1 MIHEVD
7 ESLRL
12 LMRQEAL
19 QGGDIDILFETPTKD
34 WASRR
39 NTPTIDVF
47 LYDIREDIGRRE
59 EGVID
64 VRNSEG
70 RVVSRQRPPRYYK
83 LSYLVTA
90 WTQRPEDEHRL
101 LSACMAAFLKHGELP
116 KELLIGSL
124 EELGLSVMVNI
135 ALPPPQDRSISDIWT
150 ALGGELKPSLELV
163 VVAPLETNFPIHVG
177 PLLLEPPIFGVRRA
191 EGEVVERNRPDDIP
205 GVPPRA
211 HRRRDEAGAAPG
223 GRTKRG
229 KAAAAG
235 PPGGKRRGKSAPAEP
250 TVPEAGG
257 ALEARTTGE
266 GLPEEAVAMGDEGI
280 GRVFRMQGMP
290 RKRS

>member
-1 MIHEVD
+1 VIHEVD

-12 LMRQEAL
+12 LMRGEAL
-19 QGGDIDILFETPTKD
+19 QGTDIDILFETPTKE

-64 VRNSEG
+64 IRNDEG
-70 RVVSRQRPPRYYK
+70 KVVDRRRPPRYYK

-101 LSACMAAFLKHGELP
+101 LSACMSTFLKHGELP
-116 KELLIGSL
+116 KETLVGSL
-124 EELGLSVMVNI
+124 KELGLLIMVNI

-163 VVAPLETNFPIHVG
+163 VVAPLETYFPIHVG
-177 PLLLEPPIFGVRRA
+177 PMLTEPPIFGLRRA
-191 EGEVVERNRPDDIP
+191 EGDVVERARPTIP
-205 GVPPRA
+205 GVPSRGPR
-211 HRRRDEAGAAPG
+211 EGAAPVG
-223 GRTKRG
+223 RSKRAKGPAGKGRTKTG
-229 KAAAAG
+229 
-235 PPGGKRRGKSAPAEP
+235 APAD
-250 TVPEAGG
+250 TTMPEAWDEVDEHSI
-257 ALEARTTGE
+257 ADP
-266 GLPEEAVAMGDEGI
+266 LPEEAVVMGEDGT
-280 GRVFRMQGMP
+280 GRVFRMQGLP
-290 RKRS
+290 RKRA

>member
-12 LMRQEAL
+12 LMRKEAL
-19 QGGDIDILFETPTKD
+19 QGTDIDILFETPTKE

-59 EGVID
+59 EGVVD
-64 VRNSEG
+64 VRGDDG
-70 RVVSRQRPPRYYK
+70 RVVRRSRPPRYYK

-101 LSACMAAFLKHGELP
+101 LSACMATFLKHGELP
-116 KELLIGSL
+116 RETLVGSLKDLGLLI
-124 EELGLSVMVNI
+124 MVNI

-163 VVAPLETNFPIHVG
+163 VVAPLETHFPIHVG
-177 PLLLEPPIFGVRRA
+177 PPLTEPPIFGLRKA
-191 EGEVVERNRPDDIP
+191 QGDVVERARPEIP
-205 GVPPRA
+205 GVPPRPA
-211 HRRRDEAGAAPG
+211 PVADGGGGKAMKGRGRAKAEPVDEVTDAVPGDPLPDEA
-223 GRTKRG
+223 
-229 KAAAAG
+229 
-235 PPGGKRRGKSAPAEP
+235 
-250 TVPEAGG
+250 
-257 ALEARTTGE
+257 L
-266 GLPEEAVAMGDEGI
+266 AMGEDGT

-290 RKRS
+290 RKRG

>member
-1 MIHEVD
+1 VIHEVD

-19 QGGDIDILFETPTKD
+19 QGADIDILFETPTKD

-64 VRNSEG
+64 VRNEEG
-70 RVVSRQRPPRYYK
+70 KVVGRRRPPRYYK

-101 LSACMAAFLKHGELP
+101 LSACMSALLKHGELP
-116 KELLIGSL
+116 KELLVGSL
-124 EELGLSVMVNI
+124 KELGLAIMVNI

-163 VVAPLETNFPIHVG
+163 VVAPLETQFPIHVG
-177 PLLLEPPIFGVRRA
+177 PPLTESPVFGVRRA
-191 EGEVVERNRPDDIP
+191 DPEVSGRNRPVIP
-205 GVPPRA
+205 GVPPRPA
-211 HRRRDEAGAAPG
+211 PEPAGK
-223 GRTKRG
+223 GRKAK
-229 KAAAAG
+229 KAAAGTRTAEAAAG
-235 PPGGKRRGKSAPAEP
+235 S
-250 TVPEAGG
+250 G
-257 ALEARTTGE
+257 AFDP
-266 GLPEEAVAMGDEGI
+266 LPEEDVAMSEDGT
-280 GRVFRMQGMP
+280 GRTFRMQGLP
-290 RKRS
+290 QRRR

>member
-12 LMRQEAL
+12 LMRREAL
-19 QGGDIDILFETPTKD
+19 QGTDIDILFETPTKE

-47 LYDIREDIGRRE
+47 LYDIREDVGRRE

-64 VRNSEG
+64 VRNEEG
-70 RVVSRQRPPRYYK
+70 KVVDRRRPPRYYK

-101 LSACMAAFLKHGELP
+101 LSACMALFLKHGELP
-116 KELLIGSL
+116 KELLVGSL
-124 EELGLSVMVNI
+124 KDMNLLIMVNI

-163 VVAPLETNFPIHVG
+163 VVAPLETYFPIHVG
-177 PLLLEPPIFGVRRA
+177 PMLTEPPIFGLRRA
-191 EGEVVERNRPDDIP
+191 EGDVVERARPTIP
-205 GVPPRA
+205 GVPPRSD
-211 HRRRDEAGAAPG
+211 RQEVRAAPA
-223 GRTKRG
+223 G
-229 KAAAAG
+229 KARRVKARAG
-235 PPGGKRRGKSAPAEP
+235 SARAKGAPPD
-250 TVPEAGG
+250 TTMPEAWDEVDEHVI
-257 ALEARTTGE
+257 ADR
-266 GLPEEAVAMGDEGI
+266 LPEEAVVMGEDGT

>member
-12 LMRQEAL
+12 LMRNEAL
-19 QGGDIDILFETPTKD
+19 QGTDIDILFETPTKE

-59 EGVID
+59 EGVISIRGED
-64 VRNSEG
+64 GKVIG
-70 RVVSRQRPPRYYK
+70 RRRPPRYYK

-101 LSACMAAFLKHGELP
+101 LSACMATFLKHGELP
-116 KELLIGSL
+116 RETLVGSLKEMGLLI
-124 EELGLSVMVNI
+124 MVNI

-163 VVAPLETNFPIHVG
+163 VVAPLETYFPIHVG
-177 PLLLEPPIFGVRRA
+177 PALTEPPIFGLRRA
-191 EGEVVERNRPDDIP
+191 EGDVVERGRPTIP
-205 GVPPRA
+205 GVPPRPDPA
-211 HRRRDEAGAAPG
+211 GSGGKAQPAGKTRKVKVPAGAKQPPVDEV
-223 GRTKRG
+223 
-229 KAAAAG
+229 AG
-235 PPGGKRRGKSAPAEP
+235 HEISDP
-250 TVPEAGG
+250 
-257 ALEARTTGE
+257 
-266 GLPEEAVAMGDEGI
+266 LPEEAIVMGSDGT

-290 RKRS
+290 RKRA

>member
-1 MIHEVD
+1 VIHEVD

-12 LMRQEAL
+12 MMRNEAL
-19 QGGDIDILFETPTKD
+19 QGADIEILFETPTKE

-64 VRNSEG
+64 VRNEDG
-70 RVVSRQRPPRYYK
+70 KVVNRRRPPRYYK

-116 KELLIGSL
+116 KELLVGSL
-124 EELGLSVMVNI
+124 QELGLAIMVNI

-150 ALGGELKPSLELV
+150 ALGGELKPSLDIVTLV
-163 VVAPLETNFPIHVG
+163 AVDARGPAGVAPPVSEQPRV
-177 PLLLEPPIFGVRRA
+177 
-191 EGEVVERNRPDDIP
+191 DIS
-205 GVPPRA
+205 GSGGQSESA
-211 HRRRDEAGAAPG
+211 SRRRQQPV
-223 GRTKRG
+223 R
-229 KAAAAG
+229 
-235 PPGGKRRGKSAPAEP
+235 P
-250 TVPEAGG
+250 
-257 ALEARTTGE
+257 
-266 GLPEEAVAMGDEGI
+266 
-280 GRVFRMQGMP
+280 
-290 RKRS
+290 

>member
-19 QGGDIDILFETPTKD
+19 QGTDIDILFETPTKE

-64 VRNSEG
+64 IRNEEG
-70 RVVSRQRPPRYYK
+70 RVVGRRRPPRYYK

-101 LSACMAAFLKHGELP
+101 LSACMALFLKHGELP
-116 KELLIGSL
+116 KDTLVGSL
-124 EELGLSVMVNI
+124 KELGLLIMVNI

-163 VVAPLETNFPIHVG
+163 VVAPLETYFPIHVG
-177 PLLLEPPIFGVRRA
+177 PPLTEPPVFGLRRA
-191 EGEVVERNRPDDIP
+191 EGEVVERNRPEIP
-205 GVPPRA
+205 GVA
-211 HRRRDEAGAAPG
+211 RRPAREQVEATPA
-223 GRTKRG
+223 G
-229 KAAAAG
+229 KAKKA
-235 PPGGKRRGKSAPAEP
+235 KAPAGKARGRRAP
-250 TVPEAGG
+250 ADTTMPEAWD
-257 ALEARTTGE
+257 EVDE
-266 GLPEEAVAMGDEGI
+266 HVISDPLPEEALVMGEDGT
-280 GRVFRMQGMP
+280 GRVFRMQGLP

>member
-7 ESLRL
+7 EGLRL
-12 LMRQEAL
+12 LMRREGL
-19 QGGDIDILFETPTKD
+19 QGADIDILFETPTKD

-59 EGVID
+59 EGVISI
-64 VRNSEG
+64 RNEEG
-70 RVVSRQRPPRYYK
+70 RVVGRRRPPRYYK

-116 KELLIGSL
+116 QDLLVGSL
-124 EELGLSVMVNI
+124 KELGLVIMVNI

-163 VVAPLETNFPIHVG
+163 VVAPLETHFPIHVG
-177 PLLLEPPIFGVRRA
+177 PPLTEPPLVGMRA
-191 EGEVVERNRPDDIP
+191 ADAAARERNRPEVP
-205 GVPPRA
+205 GV
-211 HRRRDEAGAAPG
+211 RRTPAPMAQPAGK
-223 GRTKRG
+223 GR
-229 KAAAAG
+229 KAAQ
-235 PPGGKRRGKSAPAEP
+235 AEP
-250 TVPEAGG
+250 AA
-257 ALEARTTGE
+257 ALPANTDETGQP
-266 GLPEEAVAMGDEGI
+266 LAEEAVAMGADGT
-280 GRVFRMQGMP
+280 GRVFRMQGLP

>member
-59 EGVID
+59 EGIVDIRD
-64 VRNSEG
+64 AEG
-70 RVVSRQRPPRYYK
+70 RVVDRRRPPRYYK

-101 LSACMAAFLKHGELP
+101 LSACMSAFLKHGELP
-116 KELLIGSL
+116 KELLVGSL
-124 EELGLSVMVNI
+124 EEMGLSVMVNI

-163 VVAPLETNFPIHVG
+163 VVAPLETSFPIFVG
-177 PLLLEPPIFGVRRA
+177 PLLTEPPVFGVRRA
-191 EGEVVERNRPDDIP
+191 HGTVLDRNRPDDIP
-205 GVPPRA
+205 GVPAWSTRHPEPLEA
-211 HRRRDEAGAAPG
+211 TTSKKGAKAPAGRR
-223 GRTKRG
+223 RG
-229 KAAAAG
+229 KAA
-235 PPGGKRRGKSAPAEP
+235 PPDVED
-250 TVPEAGG
+250 
-257 ALEARTTGE
+257 
-266 GLPEEAVAMGDEGI
+266 AVADPLPDEALVMGEDGT

-290 RKRS
+290 RKRA

>member
-19 QGGDIDILFETPTKD
+19 QGADIDILFETPTKE

-64 VRNSEG
+64 IRGEDG
-70 RVVSRQRPPRYYK
+70 RVTGRRRPPRYYK

-101 LSACMAAFLKHGELP
+101 LSACMSALLKHGELP
-116 KELLIGSL
+116 KELLVGSL
-124 EELGLSVMVNI
+124 KELGLVIMVNI

-150 ALGGELKPSLELV
+150 ALGGELKPSLELT

-177 PLLLEPPIFGVRRA
+177 PPLTEPPIFGMRPADPAVRD
-191 EGEVVERNRPDDIP
+191 RNRPQIP
-205 GVPPRA
+205 GVPAPTPEPAAPAKGRKGKTPVPVA
-211 HRRRDEAGAAPG
+211 AGA
-223 GRTKRG
+223 
-229 KAAAAG
+229 G
-235 PPGGKRRGKSAPAEP
+235 PSPDP
-250 TVPEAGG
+250 
-257 ALEARTTGE
+257 
-266 GLPEEAVAMGDEGI
+266 LPEEAVAMSADGT
-280 GRVFRMQGMP
+280 GRTFRMQGLP
-290 RKRS
+290 RKRG

>member
-19 QGGDIDILFETPTKD
+19 QGADIDILFETPTKE

-64 VRNSEG
+64 IRNDEG
-70 RVVSRQRPPRYYK
+70 RVTGRRKPPRFYK

-101 LSACMAAFLKHGELP
+101 LSACMAAMLKHGELP
-116 KELLIGSL
+116 KALLVGSL
-124 EELGLSVMVNI
+124 KELGEAVVANI

-163 VVAPLETNFPIHVG
+163 VVAPLETHFPIHVG
-177 PLLLEPPIFGVRRA
+177 PQLTEPPVFGVRRA
-191 EGEVVERNRPDDIP
+191 NPEVSARNRPVLP
-205 GVPPRA
+205 GVPPRPVPE
-211 HRRRDEAGAAPG
+211 REPEPAAK
-223 GRTKRG
+223 GRKG
-229 KAAAAG
+229 KKAPAATA
-235 PPGGKRRGKSAPAEP
+235 PVAPAEP
-250 TVPEAGG
+250 GFDP
-257 ALEARTTGE
+257 
-266 GLPEEAVAMGDEGI
+266 LPEEDVAMSADGT
-280 GRVFRMQGMP
+280 GRTFRMQGLP
-290 RKRS
+290 RRRR

>member
-1 MIHEVD
+1 VIHEVD

-12 LMRQEAL
+12 LMRKEAL
-19 QGGDIDILFETPTKD
+19 QGTDIDILFETPTKE

-64 VRNSEG
+64 VREDG
-70 RVVSRQRPPRYYK
+70 KVVSRRRPPRYYK

-101 LSACMAAFLKHGELP
+101 LSACMALFLKHGELP
-116 KELLIGSL
+116 KDTLVGSLKELDLLI
-124 EELGLSVMVNI
+124 MVNI

-163 VVAPLETNFPIHVG
+163 VVAPLETYFPIHVG
-177 PLLLEPPIFGVRRA
+177 PPLTEPPIFGVRRA
-191 EGEVVERNRPDDIP
+191 QGDVVNRNRPEIP
-205 GVPPRA
+205 GVPPRP
-211 HRRRDEAGAAPG
+211 EPEPAGKGKAKVAAP
-223 GRTKRG
+223 
-229 KAAAAG
+229 AAAPNG
-235 PPGGKRRGKSAPAEP
+235 DGSDP
-250 TVPEAGG
+250 
-257 ALEARTTGE
+257 
-266 GLPEEAVAMGDEGI
+266 LPQEDLAMGEDET
-280 GRVFRMQGMP
+280 GRVFRMQGLP
-290 RKRS
+290 RKRA

>member
-1 MIHEVD
+1 MAAVIHEVD

-19 QGGDIDILFETPTKD
+19 QGTDIDILFETPTKE

-59 EGVID
+59 EGTID
-64 VRNSEG
+64 VRGEDG
-70 RVVSRQRPPRYYK
+70 RVISRRRPPRYYK

-101 LSACMAAFLKHGELP
+101 LSACMALFLKHGELP
-116 KELLIGSL
+116 KDTLVGSL
-124 EELGLSVMVNI
+124 KELDMLIMVNI

-163 VVAPLETNFPIHVG
+163 VVAPLETYFPIHVG
-177 PLLLEPPIFGVRRA
+177 PPLTEPPVFGLRRA
-191 EGEVVERNRPDDIP
+191 KGDVVERNRPDIP
-205 GVPPRA
+205 GVPPRPA
-211 HRRRDEAGAAPG
+211 PADAVPAGKP
-223 GRTKRG
+223 K
-229 KAAAAG
+229 KAKVAAG
-235 PPGGKRRGKSAPAEP
+235 KGAGKGAPDD
-250 TVPEAGG
+250 TTMPEAWD
-257 ALEARTTGE
+257 EVDE
-266 GLPEEAVAMGDEGI
+266 HVISDPLPEEALVMGEDGT

-290 RKRS
+290 RKRR